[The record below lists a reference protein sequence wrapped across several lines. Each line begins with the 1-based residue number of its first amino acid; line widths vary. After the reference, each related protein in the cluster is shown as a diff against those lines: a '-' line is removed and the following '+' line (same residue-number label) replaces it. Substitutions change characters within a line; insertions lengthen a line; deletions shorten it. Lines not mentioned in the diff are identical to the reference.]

1 MCRAISLPWS
11 HVSERR
17 NSSGNVPFVWA
28 RAATTVAE
36 SLLATFTSIVNRLCR
51 STRVAMCVSFAPVS
65 RSPSQMAWDG
75 AILSLGGAL
84 ADGDHIEYL
93 SLPRPALCA
102 FCEPHLSFGT
112 QVRC

>member
-1 MCRAISLPWS
+1 MRVVRPGEQITLP
-11 HVSERR
+11 
-17 NSSGNVPFVWA
+17 
-28 RAATTVAE
+28 
-36 SLLATFTSIVNRLCR
+36 
-51 STRVAMCVSFAPVS
+51 
-65 RSPSQMAWDG
+65 MAWDG

-102 FCEPHLSFGT
+102 FGKPHLSFGT

>member
-1 MCRAISLPWS
+1 MSLDKGGDVRVVRAGEQITLP
-11 HVSERR
+11 
-17 NSSGNVPFVWA
+17 
-28 RAATTVAE
+28 
-36 SLLATFTSIVNRLCR
+36 
-51 STRVAMCVSFAPVS
+51 
-65 RSPSQMAWDG
+65 MAWDG

-112 QVRC
+112 QVR